1 MERAS
6 LPGGPAGDRMQRTG
20 RAHFTHR
27 ATDCTLHWL
36 KDKRQNAEGKK
47 GRLECINRAV
57 IKENRNVTVS
67 SRCHHQFKLPPH
79 SAVSHRR
86 CFLTVRLHPVNEPPT
101 SPKWQNF
108 IYFFLFLCAK
118 THLKIRGNLRRL
130 RRPLQHQPLSQANL
144 LWNLLSL
151 FHHHKTKTSWSQF
164 ASLDENGNKR
174 FILPFFFCWCCC
186 CWSLKPCFKFHVAFQ
201 RPGSSQKSTRTQW
214 HNRVEK
220 RERSWFPENTFI
232 GDGHQ
237 ENIISRGT
245 EQHFGEIILNK

>member
-1 MERAS
+1 MNLQPLRNER
-6 LPGGPAGDRMQRTG
+6 
-20 RAHFTHR
+20 
-27 ATDCTLHWL
+27 
-36 KDKRQNAEGKK
+36 K
-47 GRLECINRAV
+47 
-57 IKENRNVTVS
+57 TV
-67 SRCHHQFKLPPH
+67 
-79 SAVSHRR
+79 
-86 CFLTVRLHPVNEPPT
+86 
-101 SPKWQNF
+101 
-108 IYFFLFLCAK
+108 FFFFSCAK
-118 THLKIRGNLRRL
+118 THLKIRGNLRHL

-174 FILPFFFCWCCC
+174 FILSIFLLLLLIPE
-186 CWSLKPCFKFHVAFQ
+186 AMFQ
-201 RPGSSQKSTRTQW
+201 ISRCIPTTRESSQKSTRTQW